1 MPNRKSEAQWEGNLK
16 DGKGTMRLGSGAYE
30 GSYTFASRFE
40 DGKGTNPEELI
51 AAAHAGCFSMALSHG
66 LALAGFTPTSVRTSA
81 TVRLDAT
88 FQKHAADAKEN
99 CPVSKLV
106 KQGTKVT
113 LQARL
118 EG

>member
-1 MPNRKSEAQWEGNLK
+1 
-16 DGKGTMRLGSGAYE
+16 
-30 GSYTFASRFE
+30 
-40 DGKGTNPEELI
+40 
-51 AAAHAGCFSMALSHG
+51 MALSHG

-81 TVRLDAT
+81 TVRLEKGDDGFRISAIQLESVGRVPGIDDAT